1 MQQGLSFS
9 IIGPVLFMYDVKLSE
24 YPLLQAL
31 AAHIRAVHTLSR
43 PYECDMCGKK

>member
-1 MQQGLSFS
+1 
-9 IIGPVLFMYDVKLSE
+9 MYDEEVSD
-24 YPLLQAL
+24 YHLLQAL